1 MRRSAAAMFTAGVVA
16 ALLAGCSDDSGE
28 SSDRSTTAS
37 SARSTTTGSTTPNP
51 DSADAT
57 AAPVGGGDLRAD
69 CAGLTSDDLKQIFGP
84 EFDTPVPSSG
94 GNSTVDDINYQTVGC
109 SFETIES
116 ESPDDSIEVDLD
128 LSFAEHFSNNT
139 VQCIEPSDH
148 VHPVTPVPGLGNQAW
163 WQPGDFPN
171 STDAEGELTV
181 CVDDAL
187 IAVEIEGPAVLRQT
201 LQDQAI
207 EIARIVVG

>member
-1 MRRSAAAMFTAGVVA
+1 MRRSVAAMFAAGVTVS
-16 ALLAGCSDDSGE
+16 LLVGCSDDSDD
-28 SSDRSTTAS
+28 SADRSTTAS
-37 SARSTTTGSTTPNP
+37 SIQSTTTGSTSPIP
-51 DSADAT
+51 DSAAAT
-57 AAPVGGGDLRAD
+57 VGGGDLRAD
-69 CAGLTSDDLKQIFGP
+69 CAGLTPDDLKQIFGP

-109 SFETIES
+109 SFESVES
-116 ESPDDSIEVDLD
+116 ESAADKIEVDLD

-148 VHPVTPVPGLGNQAW
+148 IHPVTPVPGLGNQAW
-163 WQPGDFPN
+163 WQPGDFEN

-187 IAVEIEGPAVLRQT
+187 IAVEIEGPADLRQT
-201 LQDQAI
+201 LQEQAT